1 MAVQTG
7 TAVQQSVEH
16 QKAFAP
22 FDASTFPSQL
32 LWLGIA
38 FCLLYVVVSRLML
51 PRVSSVVEERNNRIK
66 ADLGLAEK
74 LKNDAEAALVN
85 YNQLVADAR
94 SKAADIGKEMRQRLD
109 VEAGKERARLKAEMA
124 AKFSEA
130 ENWIAAAK
138 AKALTCV
145 EEIGPRWQVQS
156 SPS

>member
-1 MAVQTG
+1 
-7 TAVQQSVEH
+7 
-16 QKAFAP
+16 
-22 FDASTFPSQL
+22 
-32 LWLGIA
+32 
-38 FCLLYVVVSRLML
+38 ML